1 LHNVT
6 YLTYLIYS
14 LCYFL
19 FTAALKKH
27 AQENINRGH
36 NFLYNRETAN
46 NHIANWLKD
55 AKKRLA
61 NEEKKKQQDEHL
73 ESDENE

>member
-1 LHNVT
+1 
-6 YLTYLIYS
+6 
-14 LCYFL
+14 
-19 FTAALKKH
+19 
-27 AQENINRGH
+27 
-36 NFLYNRETAN
+36 LYNRGTAN

-61 NEEKKKQQDEHL
+61 NEEKEKQQDEHL